1 MAHEICPNVLVVT
14 PETSVTRMLLELMAG
29 RGIRGTVVREAK
41 AAAALLEQH
50 AWDMAVIDSDESQD
64 AASKLLRQIKQRSP
78 ETPVILLGSS
88 SQVPVVVQAM
98 RDGCHEYLVKPVER
112 QAVESLLATLLPG
125 HTVPLAAAEQA
136 DCRCLFQIAGRSPRL
151 LESIS
156 LAQRVAPTSLPV
168 LITGESG
175 TGKELI
181 AYLVHRASPRVQGP
195 YIRINCA
202 SLSETLLESE
212 LFGHERGAFTGA
224 HVRHQ
229 GRFERAHGGTLLL
242 DEITETGPRFQA
254 ELLRVLEQQDFE
266 RVGGSERV
274 EVNVRIISTTNRDLV
289 REVERGAFR
298 ADLFYR
304 LSGVRVPVP
313 ALRERKEDLPVLVW
327 HFVNQ
332 FAREIHRSIKQLDPE
347 MMDIFFHYNWPGNVR
362 QLRNLVRTALVI
374 GEGPVLSL
382 SSAPWLQAELATPVR
397 GAGAAPT
404 LRLRDLE
411 RQAILQALALTRS
424 HQTKAAGLLGITDR
438 TLREKLRRYRAE
450 GLLDDDQVGPAN
462 VEAALPAWTAAAELE
477 PSLAGE

>member
-1 MAHEICPNVLVVT
+1 MTHEICPNVLVVT
-14 PETSVTRMLLELMAG
+14 PDASITRMWLEAMAA
-29 RGIRGTVVREAK
+29 RGIRGTVARDTK
-41 AAAALLEQH
+41 AAIGLLEQRP
-50 AWDMAVIDSDESQD
+50 WDMAVIDFDEPED
-64 AASKLLRQIKQRSP
+64 AGLKLLRQFKLRSP
-78 ETPVILLGSS
+78 EMPVITFGSS
-88 SQVPVVVQAM
+88 SLVPVVVQAM
-98 RDGCHEYLVKPVER
+98 RDGCHDYLVKPIE
-112 QAVESLLATLLPG
+112 QPAVEALLATLLPE
-125 HTVPLAAAEQA
+125 HAVPLAAAEQA

-151 LESIS
+151 FESIA
-156 LAQRVAPTSLPV
+156 LARRVAPTSLPI

-181 AYLVHRASPRVQGP
+181 AYLVHRASPRAQGP

-224 HVRHQ
+224 HVRHR

-266 RVGGSERV
+266 RVGGSERI
-274 EVNVRIISTTNRDLV
+274 EVNVRIVSTTNRDLV

-304 LSGVRVPVP
+304 LSGVRISVPP
-313 ALRERKEDLPVLVW
+313 LRQRKEDLPVLVW
-327 HFVNQ
+327 HFINQ
-332 FAREIHRSIKQLDPE
+332 FAREVHRSITQLDPE
-347 MMDIFFHYNWPGNVR
+347 MMDLFVHYNWPGNVR
-362 QLRNLVRTALVI
+362 QLRNLVRTALVV

-382 SSAPWLQAELATPVR
+382 AGAPWLQAELAAQPSHCT
-397 GAGAAPT
+397 AAAPS

-411 RQAILQALALTRS
+411 RQAIMQALALTRS

-450 GLLDDDQVGPAN
+450 GLMDGARP
-462 VEAALPAWTAAAELE
+462 AAAELE
-477 PSLAGE
+477 PSLAGGE